1 LIFRELPLAGA
12 FVLEPERR
20 EDERGF
26 FARTFCQRELEAHG
40 LDPHVAQCNLSFNR
54 RRGTVRGMH
63 YQAAPAEEAKLVR
76 CVRGAIFDVIV
87 DARPGSPT
95 LGRHATVEVTAENR
109 LALYVP
115 PGFAHGFQTLAD
127 DTELYYQMSA
137 FYAPELSRG
146 FRFDD
151 PELAIEWPLPVAMI
165 SERDRALPP
174 FAEREGA

>member
-1 LIFRELPLAGA
+1 MIFRELPLAGA